1 MSAEEL
7 GVEFGFKLAKGEEPV
22 VPESTPGLLA
32 ALKLYA
38 DSEFSWKIGERVV
51 VDSLAG
57 KGFSYTKLSDFSKCP
72 FKFFLRRILGLVES
86 SVDLFELSPLEL
98 GSTYH
103 AALKILYDLKQEG
116 VTWDQAIE
124 NGQVKDIA
132 EEIIQQFLSANKIRS
147 LPAVSD
153 SIMRGVTSTLQSYLE
168 FEIRDP
174 QKACIGQRTL
184 TELPFT
190 LPLCDMAHLLS
201 SSAEKYGDMIF
212 RGRIDRIDINVSEKK
227 QMYDMV
233 LSDYKSGSAGDWDQL
248 KLYSL
253 ALLCLDQADLPKDPK
268 LLRSF
273 FRLIKKGTIANKLD
287 AFPNEGR
294 MDLQTR
300 PKSSLS
306 FMEIDS
312 DLLNTLDRIYEQRE
326 FLPSKAIDG
335 KAGNCYFCGFKQNC
349 EPLLD
354 LRGGSQ

>member
-1 MSAEEL
+1 MVPSLWLDAWSYDKTSAFEGGAAPMSVEEL

-72 FKFFLRRILGLVES
+72 FKFFLRRILGLEES

-103 AALKILYDLKQEG
+103 AALKSLYDLKQEG

-153 SIMRGVTSTLQSYLE
+153 SIISGVASTLQSYLE

-212 RGRIDRIDINVSEKK
+212 RGRIDRIDINVSEK
-227 QMYDMV
+227 QADV
-233 LSDYKSGSAGDWDQL
+233 RLGSLDYKSCSAVTGI
-248 KLYSL
+248 S
-253 ALLCLDQADLPKDPK
+253 
-268 LLRSF
+268 
-273 FRLIKKGTIANKLD
+273 
-287 AFPNEGR
+287 
-294 MDLQTR
+294 
-300 PKSSLS
+300 
-306 FMEIDS
+306 
-312 DLLNTLDRIYEQRE
+312 
-326 FLPSKAIDG
+326 
-335 KAGNCYFCGFKQNC
+335 
-349 EPLLD
+349 
-354 LRGGSQ
+354 